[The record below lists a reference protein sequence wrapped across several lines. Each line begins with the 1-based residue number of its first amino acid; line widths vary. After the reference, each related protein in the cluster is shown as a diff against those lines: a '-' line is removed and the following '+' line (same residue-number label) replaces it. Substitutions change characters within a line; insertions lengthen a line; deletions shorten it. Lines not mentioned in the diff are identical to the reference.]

1 MPFALRHTLIDQIK
15 SLKKKFPDY
24 KSFRNADIT
33 EIFTSKEMEGVKILE
48 VNTLHST
55 VFINEGDLNFLAQT
69 LPQEAQLTPI
79 YAIEHGDFDKDGDP
93 DLVLGGNLYRAKP
106 EVGIYDASHGV
117 YLENRKGRLLTSSRV
132 NDFFVKGEIR
142 DIKRID
148 NQIFVFRSNDSIAI
162 LKSKR

>member
-1 MPFALRHTLIDQIK
+1 M
-15 SLKKKFPDY
+15 KKKFPDY
-24 KSFRNADIT
+24 KSFKNADIT
-33 EIFTSKEMEGVKILE
+33 QIFTPQEMKGVKVLE
-48 VNTLHST
+48 ANTLHST
-55 VFINEGDLNFLAQT
+55 VFINEGNLNFQAQT

-106 EVGIYDASHGV
+106 EVGIYDASHGI
-117 YLENRKGRLLTSSRV
+117 YLENRKGKFFNSSRV

-148 NQIFVFRSNDSIAI
+148 NQVFVFRSNDSIAV
-162 LKSKR
+162 LKLTR